1 MKKISLFSLVIASS
15 FLFSACTLPFASK
28 NSLPSNSDTSQV
40 QAQKMSQL
48 LASGAS
54 AKCQITDAN
63 NPEFVT
69 EIIFS
74 GQKMKMNGTQV
85 AQGSTGSFINDGQYT
100 YVWQEGQTTGYKSKN
115 MDPQDVKEM
124 EEELS
129 DYESGDVDESPDF
142 SQYENDPTYKIDC
155 QEIIISDDEF
165 TPPSDVQFIDPSE
178 MDYSDL
184 SNFNFGEE

>member
-15 FLFSACTLPFASK
+15 FLFSACTLPFTSK
-28 NSLPSNSDTSQV
+28 NNLPSETDTPVV
-40 QAQKMSQL
+40 QAQKMSEL
-48 LASGAS
+48 IASGAS
-54 AKCQITDAN
+54 AKCQIADIN

-85 AQGSTGSFINDGQYT
+85 AQGSTGSFINDGEYT

-115 MDPQDVKEM
+115 MEPEDIEAM
-124 EEELS
+124 EEDLP

-142 SQYENDPTYKIDC
+142 SQYETDPTFKIDC
-155 QEIIISDDEF
+155 QEINISDDEF
-165 TPPSDVQFIDPSE
+165 TPPSNVQFIDPSE
-178 MDYSDL
+178 MNFSDL

>member
-28 NSLPSNSDTSQV
+28 SSLPSESDTPEV

-48 LASGAS
+48 IASGAS
-54 AKCQITDAN
+54 AKCQITDNN

-74 GQKMKMNGTQV
+74 GEKMKMTGTQV
-85 AQGSTGSFINDGQYT
+85 AQGSTGSFINDGEYT
-100 YVWQEGQTTGYKSKN
+100 YVWQEGQTTGYKTKN
-115 MDPQDVKEM
+115 VDPEDVDNM
-124 EEELS
+124 EEAS
-129 DYESGDVDESPDF
+129 PDYESGDVEQAPDF
-142 SQYENDPTYKIDC
+142 SQYENNPTYKIDC
-155 QEIIISDDEF
+155 QEINISADEF
-165 TPPSDVQFIDPSE
+165 TPPADVQFIDPSE
-178 MDYSDL
+178 MNFSDL